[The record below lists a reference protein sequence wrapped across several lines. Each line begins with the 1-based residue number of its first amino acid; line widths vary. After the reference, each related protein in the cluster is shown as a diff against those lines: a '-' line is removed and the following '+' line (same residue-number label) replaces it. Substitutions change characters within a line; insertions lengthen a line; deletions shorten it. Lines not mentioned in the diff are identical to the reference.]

1 MYDPDELDG
10 EQRERK
16 LRMKLNNMFKN
27 FTNKMQEAAESDS
40 SRRKRLDFDTGFK
53 KMAFRGVIKNSM
65 ELIYPATECLF
76 ELTQNPAMVRRPPPF
91 GALRVPSLRL
101 APLAL
106 MSRHLH
112 SPSPPLH
119 PHSGHHAGRDRARS
133 L

>member
-27 FTNKMQEAAESDS
+27 FTNKMQEAAELDT

-76 ELTQNPAMVRRPPPF
+76 ELTQNPAMVRCAPASATRHPFVRSSFPFLTALDHRPRS
-91 GALRVPSLRL
+91 A
-101 APLAL
+101 
-106 MSRHLH
+106 
-112 SPSPPLH
+112 PPL
-119 PHSGHHAGRDRARS
+119 PP
-133 L
+133 